1 MDFKLDAEPGVF
13 GLVGKDLADPKQ
25 RILDCEKEIA
35 AVLEKYD
42 CILIISTAAKEI
54 K

>member
-25 RILDCEKEIA
+25 RILDCEQEIK
-35 AVLEKYD
+35 AVLEKYG
-42 CILIISTAAKEI
+42 CILLIATAAKD
-54 K
+54 